1 MTGASERAIEDCLVD
16 LFQHLGIDRAH
27 IAAGQQVAS
36 DWLGL
41 ATRYPER
48 VASLSLVSPR
58 PLPELR
64 TLQCPFFVLVGDKGP
79 RADAS
84 VKALAQVPNATSH
97 VLLGYECL
105 PWSDIIA
112 DRSAEIGPA
121 IAAFLDVN

>member
-1 MTGASERAIEDCLVD
+1 MTGASQRAVEDCLIDV
-16 LFQHLGIDRAH
+16 FQNLGIDRAH

-64 TLQCPFFVLVGDKGP
+64 TLECPVFVLAGDKGAN
-79 RADAS
+79 ADAS
-84 VKALAQVPNATSH
+84 VKALAQVQSAASH
-97 VLLGYECL
+97 ILCGYEC
-105 PWSDIIA
+105 
-112 DRSAEIGPA
+112 
-121 IAAFLDVN
+121 